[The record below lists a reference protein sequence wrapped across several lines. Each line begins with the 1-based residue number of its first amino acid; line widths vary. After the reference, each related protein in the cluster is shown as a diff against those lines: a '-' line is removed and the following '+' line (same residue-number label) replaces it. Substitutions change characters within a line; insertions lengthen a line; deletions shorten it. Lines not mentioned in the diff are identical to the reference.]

1 MIPRAFITEWRE
13 DHPWRE
19 VEQVEQDLVI
29 SRALVELFSNELL
42 MEHLAFRG
50 GTALHKIFMQPAA
63 RYSEDIDLVQLK
75 PADVN
80 DVITA
85 IEQAISP
92 WLGPGTSGR
101 DRGNH
106 VITYR
111 FESEIEPVKEMRL
124 KVDLNTGESFA
135 IRGIL
140 RRDFE
145 VVNSWFRGAAFLP
158 TYELDELLATK
169 LRALLDRRH
178 GRDLFDLWFA
188 LSGTNADAGEIVRMF
203 VEYLLRWGR
212 QISGAEFQLSLNE
225 KLEDPDFR
233 LDVDGL
239 LRPEIADSYDVDAA
253 GALISER
260 LLALMP

>member
-1 MIPRAFITEWRE
+1 MIPRSFIAEWRG
-13 DHPWRE
+13 DYPWRD

-42 MEHLAFRG
+42 AEHLALRG
-50 GTALHKIFMQPAA
+50 GTALHKLFMQPAA

-75 PADVN
+75 PADVT
-80 DVITA
+80 DVVAA

-92 WLGPGTSGR
+92 WLGPGAPGR
-101 DRGNH
+101 DRGNY
-106 VITYR
+106 VMTYS

-135 IRGIL
+135 ERAML
-140 RRDFE
+140 RRD
-145 VVNSWFRGAAFLP
+145 VVVDNSWFRGKASLP

-169 LRALLDRRH
+169 LRALLDRSH
-178 GRDLFDLWFA
+178 GRDLFDLWLA
-188 LSGTNADAGEIVRMF
+188 LSSTDANPGEIVRMF
-203 VEYLLRWGR
+203 VEYLLSWGR
-212 QISGAEFQLSLNE
+212 QISGGEFQRNLDL

-233 LDVDGL
+233 LDIDGL
-239 LRPEIADSYDVDAA
+239 LRPEIADAYDVDAA

-260 LLALMP
+260 LLALLP